1 MKPYWT
7 LTAEERK
14 VLKQLSS
21 KLSRG
26 TYIEDPAKFGI
37 KSAKSATV
45 TVHTIHVDAEK
56 GSCAFSGVMH
66 FEADDDKS
74 IVLAIRGVCANGK
87 MMYIIP
93 SILTEFDAFFEKLD
107 PQMTMIV
114 YPNEVESEIF
124 VSKGVGFVGGF
135 FKSLSTCEESLGNAA
150 RMFQAMM
157 EEFEKILNQ
166 LPEEEKTRFEEE
178 ILNVASNTQNVF
190 HQISKVTLRMAQL
203 YTKIVD
209 AQ

>member
-14 VLKQLSS
+14 VLKRSSS

-26 TYIEDPAKFGI
+26 TYFEDPAKFGI
-37 KSAKSATV
+37 NSAKSATV

-56 GSCAFSGVMH
+56 KSCAFSGVMQ
-66 FEADDDKS
+66 FEADDGKS
-74 IVLAIRGVCANGK
+74 IVLAIRGMCANK
-87 MMYIIP
+87 KIMYIIP

-107 PQMTMIV
+107 PEMTMIV
-114 YPNEVESEIF
+114 YPNQFESEIF
-124 VSKGVGFVGGF
+124 VSKGVGSVGGF
-135 FKSLSTCEESLGNAA
+135 FKSLSMYEESLGNAA
-150 RMFQAMM
+150 RMFQAVM
-157 EEFEKILNQ
+157 EELERILNQ
-166 LPEEEKTRFEEE
+166 LPEEENAKFEEE
-178 ILNVASNTQNVF
+178 ILNVASNAQNAF